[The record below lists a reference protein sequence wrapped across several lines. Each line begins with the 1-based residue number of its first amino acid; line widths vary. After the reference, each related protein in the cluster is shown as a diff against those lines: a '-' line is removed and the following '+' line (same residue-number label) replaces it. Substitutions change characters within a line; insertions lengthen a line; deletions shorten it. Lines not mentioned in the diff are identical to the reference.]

1 MKYHSQPN
9 NTLCTQLSKNYITS
23 FENNVDQ
30 DQLASDEASWSGST
44 LLSIHKLN
52 PINEKYGGSVVE
64 CLTRDQGVVCLNLT
78 GVIALCP

>member
-9 NTLCTQLSKNYITS
+9 NTLCTQLSQNYITS

-44 LLSIHKLN
+44 LLSIHKIN
-52 PINEKYGGSVVE
+52 PIYEKFGGSVVE
-64 CLTRDQGVVCLNLT
+64 CLTRD
-78 GVIALCP
+78 